1 MAKEDI
7 LKEHMYSNYRDLD
20 KIMTDDK
27 YTEEDLK
34 RYLRFCDNQTAINKP
49 VNANMHDWDM
59 YSTLIKK
66 LRTKGVESVLMRSDV
81 SGVSKKTEKGER
93 GEVYT
98 YLVLETNYGP
108 ITI

>member
-7 LKEHMYSNYRDLD
+7 LKEHMYSNYQDLD

-34 RYLRFCDNQTAINKP
+34 CYLRFCDNQTAINRP
-49 VNANMHDWDM
+49 LNANIYGWTL
-59 YSTLIKK
+59 YNTLIKK

-81 SGVSKKTEKGER
+81 SGVSKKTEKDER
-93 GEVYT
+93 GGVYT